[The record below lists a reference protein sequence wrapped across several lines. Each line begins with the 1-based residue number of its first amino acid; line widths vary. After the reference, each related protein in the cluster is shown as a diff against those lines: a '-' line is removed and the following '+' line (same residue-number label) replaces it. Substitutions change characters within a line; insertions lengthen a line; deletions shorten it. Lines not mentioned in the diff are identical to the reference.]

1 MLRSIF
7 HPRSIT
13 IALLALLPVAF
24 VIAVQTVFGQF
35 FTQNLVF
42 MPYVRPAF
50 AVGIAGLAV
59 GSVALVLATIRL
71 IRNWRSWW
79 TAVSRLESWWLLHLW
94 AYGFVAAVLVA
105 GMVHT
110 DLFQNVV
117 LTGTV
122 YIGLYLVAHGV
133 LALVLVYAPQALSR
147 PPRLLRPVDRVL
159 SIVVG
164 LILVVEF
171 GMTVHSQ
178 FFFTMAYWNESLASR
193 QFIEQQQILDNVY
206 LGHKFNKD
214 HFYDDEFVADTNG
227 DFIVNSITG
236 SFGLGMVPLPYNFT
250 SVAEREL
257 RTALKNDPKV
267 GRVEVQNMG
276 LPSAEL
282 HDLIRIYKNV
292 SKPLHPDLTIY
303 AAFLTNDIHV
313 VEADAL
319 RHSFYQ
325 NWRLYKFIDKLATPY
340 QRATPR
346 IKLKHP
352 LRVNALSDV
361 RMDGGDAPKVPD
373 YVLDPSKEKPSL
385 PEEAFLRRELQRLVF
400 CQPERNNI
408 QGIYDLYLDALK
420 EFWKEARPNF
430 IVVFIPDEL
439 QVNDELWSKLMS
451 MVDDPSQF
459 VRDYP
464 QKRVGEFCR
473 LNGIPYLDLL
483 PALQKAQKKQHVY
496 HLRDTHWNAW
506 GNEVAGKAIA
516 KKILDFEGWKE
527 APSSD
532 TRNGAGAPAAQ

>member
-7 HPRSIT
+7 HPRTIS

-24 VIAVQTVFGQF
+24 VIAALTVFGQF

-42 MPYVRPAF
+42 MPHVRPTFYA
-50 AVGIAGLAV
+50 GMAGLTV
-59 GSVALVLATIRL
+59 GSVALVLAAIRL
-71 IRNWRSWW
+71 IRDWRSWW
-79 TAVSRLESWWLLHLW
+79 AAVSRLESWWLLHLW
-94 AYGFVAAVLVA
+94 AYGFLAAAIVA
-105 GMVHT
+105 GLCFEA
-110 DLFQNVV
+110 LFQNVV

-122 YIGLYLVAHGV
+122 FMGLYLAIHGV
-133 LALVLVYAPQALSR
+133 LALTLVYAPGALSR

-164 LILVVEF
+164 VIFVVEF
-171 GMTVHSQ
+171 GMTLHSQ
-178 FFFTMAYWNESLASR
+178 LFFTMVYWNESQAS
-193 QFIEQQQILDNVY
+193 QQYIEQQMLLDNVY
-206 LGHKFNKD
+206 LGHKFNKN
-214 HFYDDEFVADTNG
+214 HFYDKEFVANSDG
-227 DFIVNSITG
+227 DFIINSITG

-257 RTALKNDPKV
+257 RAALKNDPAV

-282 HDLIRIYKNV
+282 HDLIRVYNNV

-303 AAFLTNDIHV
+303 AAFLTNDLHV
-313 VEADAL
+313 VEPEAL
-319 RHSFYQ
+319 RHSYYQ
-325 NWRLYKFIDKLATPY
+325 NWRLYKFIDKLVSPY
-340 QRATPR
+340 QQATPR
-346 IKLKHP
+346 IKIEHP
-352 LRVNALSDV
+352 LRLNSLRDV
-361 RMDGGDAPKVPD
+361 RMDGEGAPAVPD

-385 PEEAFLRRELQRLVF
+385 PEDVFIRRELQRLVV

-408 QGIYDLYLDALK
+408 QGIYDMYLGALK
-420 EFWKEARPNF
+420 QLWTEARPNF

-439 QVNDELWSKLMS
+439 QVNDELWNKLMS

-464 QKRVGEFCR
+464 QKRVGEFCKR
-473 LNGIPYLDLL
+473 NGIPYLDLL
-483 PALQKAQKKQHVY
+483 PALQEAQKKQHVY

-516 KKILDFEGWKE
+516 KKVLEFEGWKE
-527 APSSD
+527 APPSE
-532 TRNGAGAPAAQ
+532 TRNGASASATQ